1 VQRFLAD
8 GQIDGSFNG
17 SGRVG
22 IDELDDVA
30 PLALTIDSGDRILFA
45 GNYRQPVENDRDLFI
60 ARLTPAGNF
69 DPGIP
74 PTPGAGAGVRLF
86 ELEDLVSVG
95 PNELIRDL
103 RVQSDGKIVLV
114 GHSQRLGSSR
124 SQFLTMRLLENADLD
139 ASYGVGGVSVGSFE
153 EAPFPGF
160 DDIGQ
165 AVAFDPIGG
174 LLVAG
179 TGISSDV
186 LAVEDFGIARLFNAA
201 AADDQLFADSFD

>member
-1 VQRFLAD
+1 
-8 GQIDGSFNG
+8 
-17 SGRVG
+17 
-22 IDELDDVA
+22 
-30 PLALTIDSGDRILFA
+30 
-45 GNYRQPVENDRDLFI
+45 
-60 ARLTPAGNF
+60 
-69 DPGIP
+69 
-74 PTPGAGAGVRLF
+74 
-86 ELEDLVSVG
+86 
-95 PNELIRDL
+95 
-103 RVQSDGKIVLV
+103 VQSDGKIVLV